1 MNVSVDARDA
11 TPDILACVCSHRC
24 WIRNPKPLRC
34 RLRVGLQWILPRPE
48 RKSRL
53 CCTRHMT
60 FRRSWEKEM
69 KEADGGWTAQIK
81 EMAASSLKP
90 KLTRQVSAL
99 PEETSH
105 EGRAAQIAA
114 VCSVESFSDRWGK
127 RWMLA
132 SLLHDSFLVIVRVL
146 ACSLTSR
153 WYFLHLF
160 SSFLYFAIAPKIKA
174 PSPDTPFPP
183 DCFSQLSPPRAL
195 SQACKPS
202 LCFLCRA
209 PDISSRA
216 RFLALK
222 LVSANLC
229 ELCLILISARTWPRI
244 YLWLMRNTKPRIDS
258 QPLCVRVC
266 VHVGVCVCAACTVCA
281 AARVWGGWYSLRNF
295 EGGRPVECGG

>member
-11 TPDILACVCSHRC
+11 TPDILACVCSHRR

-90 KLTRQVSAL
+90 KLTRQVSAP

-153 WYFLHLF
+153 WDFLHLF

-174 PSPDTPFPP
+174 PSPDTPFPSWLLHP
-183 DCFSQLSPPRAL
+183 AFSSTSVESGVQ
-195 SQACKPS
+195 
-202 LCFLCRA
+202 
-209 PDISSRA
+209 
-216 RFLALK
+216 
-222 LVSANLC
+222 
-229 ELCLILISARTWPRI
+229 
-244 YLWLMRNTKPRIDS
+244 TKPLFSLSRPWHLVPS
-258 QPLCVRVC
+258 QISRSEISKRKLMWTLSHFNICEDVASNLPLT
-266 VHVGVCVCAACTVCA
+266 HAQH
-281 AARVWGGWYSLRNF
+281 
-295 EGGRPVECGG
+295 

>member
-1 MNVSVDARDA
+1 MPALTPVVQRLTSSRVFAPTDVGFEIPNRFVVGYALDYNEYFRDLNVSPDSAARG
-11 TPDILACVCSHRC
+11 TWP
-24 WIRNPKPLRC
+24 
-34 RLRVGLQWILPRPE
+34 
-48 RKSRL
+48 
-53 CCTRHMT
+53 
-60 FRRSWEKEM
+60 F
-69 KEADGGWTAQIK
+69 GGI
-81 EMAASSLKP
+81 
-90 KLTRQVSAL
+90 
-99 PEETSH
+99 
-105 EGRAAQIAA
+105 AAQIAA

-132 SLLHDSFLVIVRVL
+132 SLLHDSFLAIVRVL

-281 AARVWGGWYSLRNF
+281 AARVWGGWFSLRNF